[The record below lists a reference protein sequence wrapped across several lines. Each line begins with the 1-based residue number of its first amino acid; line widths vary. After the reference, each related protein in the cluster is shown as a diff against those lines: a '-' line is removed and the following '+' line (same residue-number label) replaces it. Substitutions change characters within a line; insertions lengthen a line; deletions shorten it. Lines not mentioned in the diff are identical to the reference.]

1 MVWAEQAAYQR
12 PSPRASGY
20 KKGFRRAGGGS
31 LSAPALSR
39 PSVSLPRLIASGLG
53 ERRVLVTTEHVRKM
67 QTIKKKVHFLGAVKE
82 RRLLALLPLPQ
93 TMESRGVVAEHCPRL
108 PRSPLAVPRPGRLQE
123 DHACPAQLQTE
134 QIP

>member
-67 QTIKKKVHFLGAVKE
+67 QTIKKKVHFLGGCKGKE
-82 RRLLALLPLPQ
+82 APGSPASA
-93 TMESRGVVAEHCPRL
+93 TNDGKPRC
-108 PRSPLAVPRPGRLQE
+108 G
-123 DHACPAQLQTE
+123 C
-134 QIP
+134 